1 MVQTRGMARGLAVIW
16 LLVILALSAFGMLAA
31 TSGLPPPAGS
41 TAAWVMGIAA
51 VVAAA
56 SILLELRRDAFAA
69 SRPLGLF
76 AGSMAATGVLALLSG
91 APANALT
98 LGLSAGSALVTA
110 VAWGLRAR
118 TQRAASPWPNQL
130 VERFGAEPVRE
141 VRGVQFVVQPSQ
153 LTARSGE
160 AFTVE
165 VVAQNCWDTPRT
177 LTIALA
183 TEASFAEGRSPVHL
197 PPAAQLVLGPGEVG
211 QLLLRGAAVEAAVGE
226 HRLQVQ
232 PSVEGKGGT
241 RVRKWRAP
249 ELKPTVD
256 VAMDLLTIFGGFS
269 LGEDGLTLSVK
280 LVGAAPKADL
290 SPPTAT
296 AQSVWRPPV

>member
-1 MVQTRGMARGLAVIW
+1 MARGLAVIW

-51 VVAAA
+51 VVTVA

-76 AGSMAATGVLALLSG
+76 AGSVAATSVLALLSG

-98 LGLSAGSALVTA
+98 VGLSAGASLVTA
-110 VAWGLRAR
+110 LAWGLRAR
-118 TQRAASPWPNQL
+118 NQRAACPWPNHL
-130 VERFGAEPVRE
+130 VERFGPATVRE

-153 LTARSGE
+153 LTVRSGD
-160 AFTVE
+160 AFTLE

-183 TEASFAEGRSPVHL
+183 TEATFAEGRSPVRL

-211 QLLLRGAAVEAAVGE
+211 QLLLRGAAVAAAVGE
-226 HRLQVQ
+226 HRLRVQ
-232 PSVEGKGGT
+232 PSVAGQDGA

-249 ELKPTVD
+249 EVKPTVD
-256 VAMDLLTIFGGFS
+256 VAMDLLTVFGGFS

-280 LVGAAPKADL
+280 LVGAAPEAD
-290 SPPTAT
+290 PAPATAI
-296 AQSVWRPPV
+296 AQSVWRPGA